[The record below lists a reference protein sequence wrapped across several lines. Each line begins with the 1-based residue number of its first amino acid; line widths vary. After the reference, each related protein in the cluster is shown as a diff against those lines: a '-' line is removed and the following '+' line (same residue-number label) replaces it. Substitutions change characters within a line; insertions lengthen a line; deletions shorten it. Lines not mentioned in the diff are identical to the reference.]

1 MNTTRLLVLFT
12 AKQDKASV
20 QSKKEAVLE
29 TILTIKQEKAIIVS
43 FC

>member
-1 MNTTRLLVLFT
+1 MNTARLLVLFT
-12 AKQDKASV
+12 AKQDKVSV
-20 QSKKEAVLE
+20 QCKKEAVLE

>member
-1 MNTTRLLVLFT
+1 MNTARLLVLFT
-12 AKQDKASV
+12 AKQDKVSV
-20 QSKKEAVLE
+20 QCEKEAVLE